1 MTTRV
6 CFKHSNIPFSSFKF
20 LLILLILTVFTTTTS
35 FTLGQTITTDYES
48 HTVPVSQDYTDA
60 FDAAVQEM
68 IVDRTFMDSY
78 FNLMYFPVP
87 GCVNDPVKYPNNNPF
102 ANRKALVMC
111 MEIPLFRK
119 LMPAMLGFFQTMKN
133 GVDSGEC
140 DLISS
145 NTTPT
150 DARKAVAHFQ
160 CNYGMTSQ
168 AFIRTN
174 KDPTLSLKTLQDL
187 NQTNVVVGAYSGT
200 TYETL
205 VKTQLGAAKYISYKQ
220 SDDQYTSIKNSEVH
234 AVIGDAVTFLVWVRD
249 NKDICT
255 NCSVVL
261 YTNPYGYGTFTTKLI
276 ASGATRSVE
285 FAFFSHKMMVMLCMM
300 MVTIMG
306 LLTWSL

>member
-111 MEIPLFRK
+111 METGVISPYKEVKHMVGNTIVQKINARYGTQLQVQFK
-119 LMPAMLGFFQTMKN
+119 YLNTSQLGFFQTMKN

-168 AFIRTN
+168 VGSI
-174 KDPTLSLKTLQDL
+174 SLWL
-187 NQTNVVVGAYSGT
+187 N
-200 TYETL
+200 
-205 VKTQLGAAKYISYKQ
+205 
-220 SDDQYTSIKNSEVH
+220 
-234 AVIGDAVTFLVWVRD
+234 
-249 NKDICT
+249 
-255 NCSVVL
+255 
-261 YTNPYGYGTFTTKLI
+261 
-276 ASGATRSVE
+276 
-285 FAFFSHKMMVMLCMM
+285 FFSL
-300 MVTIMG
+300 
-306 LLTWSL
+306 SSN

>member
-1 MTTRV
+1 M
-6 CFKHSNIPFSSFKF
+6 
-20 LLILLILTVFTTTTS
+20 LLILTLPECRVN
-35 FTLGQTITTDYES
+35 GQDFEN
-48 HTVPVSQDYTDA
+48 HTVPVSQDYIDA
-60 FDAAVQEM
+60 FDAAVQDM
-68 IVDRTFMDSY
+68 IVDRTFIDAY

-87 GCVNDPVKYPNNNPF
+87 ACINDLVKYPSKNPF

-111 MEIPLFRK
+111 METGVISPYKEVKHMVGNTIVQKINDRYGTK
-119 LMPAMLGFFQTMKN
+119 LQVQFKYLNTSQLGFFTTMKN

-174 KDPTLSLKTLQDL
+174 KDGHLSLKTLQDL
-187 NQTNVVVGAYSGT
+187 NQTQVVVGAYSGT

-205 VKTQLGAAKYISYKQ
+205 VKTQLSAAKFVSYQQ
-220 SDDQYTSIKNSEVH
+220 SDDQYASIKKSEVH

-249 NKDICT
+249 NKDVCS
-255 NCSVVL
+255 NCSVIL

-276 ASGATRSVE
+276 ASGASSVHHQIW
-285 FAFFSHKMMVMLCMM
+285 FMSVLLAMVCMM
-300 MVTIMG
+300 GMFY
-306 LLTWSL
+306 SH